1 MIAKFTS
8 ELLPALLHPFCL
20 VGREFIKRLDA
31 HRIII
36 PALLISNLISAQT
49 SNNKNSNIDNHYY
62 QWETIGPPGGRVYE
76 LAINPKEPEIIFG
89 NADGGVF
96 KSINGGLSSELDTTL
111 PLPSVPTISPL
122 DTDLMFL
129 TFYRTLNRGISWD
142 SMDTYGWSFA
152 FHPFDEN
159 IVFAINGFISGMSG
173 KNLIVSYDKGANW
186 DTLATFQDQIIGS
199 IKTSNF
205 LSNVIY
211 ISKGSNQLLKSYDS
225 GITWDTIL
233 TVPNSGIS
241 FFEICGLAQD
251 YIYVLTNNNNFYRS
265 SDGGISWVLKTSP
278 PTFLVNIMVVNQRDS
293 NTIFLASGDYLYGY
307 VGDILKSIDG
317 GSSWMKMN
325 NGLPAP
331 YDRYLYSLIM
341 NPVEPDILYVGTYG
355 WGVYKTVN
363 GAENWEW
370 INLTKAPVF
379 SIHIDENDP
388 DIIYACTIDEGVLKT
403 TNEGLCWQKLNL
415 NVPQTVQHPF
425 FKIIFDP
432 NNNDIAY
439 ITSQYGL
446 HKSTDG
452 GLSWNLTSLLG
463 SFDHF
468 VYEVTVQPNS
478 SDTVYAGTMGYL
490 GPKDL
495 FRSVDGGNNW
505 TNLNLTGS
513 EEGVAKVL
521 FDPTSPDI
529 IYVGALSKG
538 IYKSTDRGLTWFT
551 INNGLQIS
559 DPPLIKPIYSLD
571 INNSEPNILYTDNGG
586 VVKTTNGGQE
596 WFRIDSMLFEID
608 ENIQVRKVAKISN
621 KVYASSSSG
630 LFVTSN
636 DGLTWQQIGTF
647 PIPSL
652 SGEIKENHINSSEV
666 FISTGAGI
674 YKGIDTVTSVEEI
687 KNLPL
692 FSILLQNY
700 PNPFNSNT
708 KISFNLDKRRFIA
721 IKIYNILG
729 EEVDIVI
736 EQTLDTGTHIV
747 GWDGTNYSGEYL
759 PSGIYFYRLEAEDY
773 TSVKKLIILR

>member
-1 MIAKFTS
+1 MKKIFTS
-8 ELLPALLHPFCL
+8 ELLPKLHLPLCRIGRLLKSIF
-20 VGREFIKRLDA
+20 VT
-31 HRIII
+31 HRIIV
-36 PALLISNLISAQT
+36 LIFAFTALISAQS
-49 SNNKNSNIDNHYY
+49 SNNKNSNVYDYNYN
-62 QWETIGPPGGRVYE
+62 WECIGPPGGRVYE
-76 LAINPKEPEIIFG
+76 LAINPQKTEIVFG
-89 NADGGVF
+89 SAEGGLFKTTDGG
-96 KSINGGLSSELDTTL
+96 ITSELDTTF
-111 PLPSVPTISPL
+111 PFSSVPALSPL
-122 DTDLMFL
+122 NPDLMFYS
-129 TFYRTLNRGISWD
+129 FYRTTNGGISWD
-142 SMDTYGWSFA
+142 SMETAAWSYA
-152 FHPFDEN
+152 FHPYDEN
-159 IVFAINGFISGMSG
+159 FIYAINGYINNNPG
-173 KNLIVSYDKGANW
+173 KNLIVSYDKGAHW
-186 DTLATFQDQIIGS
+186 DTLASFQDQIIGS

-205 LSNVIY
+205 LSDVIY

-233 TVPNSGIS
+233 TIPNSGIS

-307 VGDILKSIDG
+307 VGDILKSTDG
-317 GSSWMKMN
+317 GSSWMKMY
-325 NGLPAP
+325 NGLPTP
-331 YDRYLYSLIM
+331 YNRYLYSLII
-341 NPVEPDILYVGTYG
+341 NPANPDILYVGTYG
-355 WGVYKTVN
+355 WGVYKTKN
-363 GAENWEW
+363 GAESWTQT
-370 INLTKAPVF
+370 NLTKTPVF
-379 SIHIDENDP
+379 SIHIDEHNP
-388 DIIYACTIDEGVLKT
+388 EIIYACTIDEGVLKT
-403 TNEGLCWQKLNL
+403 TNVGLGWQLLNL
-415 NVPQTVQHPF
+415 NVPQTVQMPF

-432 NNNDIAY
+432 NNSDIAY

-452 GLSWNLTSLLG
+452 GLSWYLTSLLG

-468 VYEVTVQPNS
+468 VYEVSVHPNS

-521 FDPTSPDI
+521 FDPTSPDV

-559 DPPLIKPIYSLD
+559 DPPLIKSIYSIDL
-571 INNSEPNILYTDNGG
+571 NETNPNILYSDNGG

-636 DGLTWQQIGTF
+636 DGLSWQQIGTF
-647 PIPSL
+647 PIMSL
-652 SGEIKENHINSSEV
+652 SGEIKEDPINSSEIY
-666 FISTGAGI
+666 ISTTAGL
-674 YKGIDTVTSVEEI
+674 YKGIDTVTSVEKIED
-687 KNLPL
+687 LPML
-692 FSILLQNY
+692 PILLQNY

-708 KISFNLDKRRFIA
+708 KISFNLDKRRFIT

-729 EEVDIVI
+729 KEVASVLK
-736 EQTLDTGTHIV
+736 QTLDTGTHIV
-747 GWDGTNYSGEYL
+747 GWDGTNYSGENL

-773 TSVKKLIILR
+773 TEVKKLIILR